1 MTVEGAGYDA
11 VIVISYGGPEGPD
24 DVLPFL
30 ENATRGRG
38 VPRDRLLDVAEHYH
52 HFGGVSPINAQ
63 NRALAAALEAELR
76 DNGPALPVFLGNRNW
91 HPFLEDVLREM
102 RDRGIRRALGLV
114 TSAYGS
120 YSGCRQYQEDIAR
133 ARTAIGTDAPHVDKL
148 RTFHNHPG
156 FIEANVARLRGA
168 LDCIDLADRLATH
181 VVFSAHSI
189 PLSMA
194 RRCAYEAQLHEAS
207 ALVAR
212 AVGVQN
218 WTVAFQSRSGPPNVP
233 WLEPDIADVLTD
245 LSRSGVRDVVVAPIG
260 FVSDHMEVMYDLD
273 HEAREV
279 ARRLGLGFIRA
290 GSAGTHPAFVR
301 GLRALILERCAP
313 EAPRLALG
321 RQGLSPDACP
331 PMCCHDGT
339 HSSEVYRGAQVRT

>member
-1 MTVEGAGYDA
+1 MTVEIAGYDA
-11 VIVISYGGPEGPD
+11 VILISYGGPEGPD
-24 DVLPFL
+24 DVVPFL

-38 VPRDRLLDVAEHYH
+38 VPRDRLLKVAEHYH
-52 HFGGVSPINAQ
+52 HFGGASPINAQ

-102 RDRGIRRALGLV
+102 RNRGIRRALALV

-120 YSGCRQYQEDIAR
+120 YSGCRQYLEDIAR
-133 ARTAIGTDAPHVDKL
+133 ARAAIGNDAPQVDKL

-156 FIEANVARLRGA
+156 FIDANAARLRGA
-168 LDCIDLADRLATH
+168 LDSIDWADRLVTR

-189 PLSMA
+189 PQSMA
-194 RRCAYEAQLHEAS
+194 RCCAYEAQLHEAS

-212 AVGVQN
+212 AAGVRY
-218 WTVAFQSRSGPPNVP
+218 WTVAFQSRSGPPHVP

-245 LSRSGVRDVVVAPIG
+245 LSRCGVRDVVVAPIG

-279 ARRLGLGFIRA
+279 AHRLGLRFRRA
-290 GSAGTHPAFVR
+290 GTAGTHPAFVR

-313 EAPRLALG
+313 AAPRLAVGQLG
-321 RQGLSPDACP
+321 PGHDACP
-331 PMCCHDGT
+331 PMCCHDHKRCG
-339 HSSEVYRGAQVRT
+339 